1 MVFKSIYKNQDI
13 VLEIIAQE
21 DSIQSISFIQN
32 ANQNSN
38 ELESSNDEH
47 SIVRECFFQLDE
59 YFAGKRKEFKIPFSM
74 EGTDFQ
80 KKSGANF

>member
-1 MVFKSIYKNQDI
+1 LDKNQDI

-59 YFAGKRKEFKIPFSM
+59 YFAGKRKEFTIPFLWK
-74 EGTDFQ
+74 ERIFK
-80 KKSGANF
+80 KKSGANS